1 MKRLL
6 LMSCRSPFLDDSK
19 IYPPLANLYL
29 KSYVENHSRD
39 IEVILGDDD
48 YRILETFSNEWDFNA
63 VGISVMTPQRHEAD
77 ALARQIKTRY
87 PETTVIAGGP
97 HVKHYLSDMEKN
109 PDYDYLVP
117 QDGEMA
123 LLSIMRGGQPRV
135 VSHQMSRQQIED
147 APRPDRQ
154 SLESQALLAR
164 YTYSLQGTPSTT
176 MMTSRGCPMA
186 CTFCEDANTQTR
198 SSSIGNIAAQL
209 DDIKALN
216 YRGVYI
222 FDDLFAIAVPKV
234 KPIAD
239 ALKARGLIY
248 RCNGQANI
256 FARSE
261 DLAKL
266 LADTGCLEIAFGHE
280 SGSQR
285 ILDRVDKRTTVEQNY
300 RSVEYAKKHGI
311 HVKSFLMLG
320 LPGEDAESVAD
331 TEKFI
336 RDSGI
341 DDFQLSVYFPYKG
354 TAIRAEIDSGA
365 AQDIFMVSDGLG
377 AYGQHGGSTEAT
389 VATPAFTAAQLL
401 KIRDSIV
408 TKYKPKSHEKKWGD
422 KFFERP
428 E

>member
-1 MKRLL
+1 MKRIL

-39 IEVILGDDD
+39 IEVVLGDDD
-48 YRILETFSNEWDFNA
+48 YNAVDYEFDA
-63 VGISVMTPQRHEAD
+63 VGISIMTPQRHEAD
-77 ALARQIKTRY
+77 ALARQIKQNHPGTL
-87 PETTVIAGGP
+87 VIAGGP
-97 HVKHYLSDMEKN
+97 HVKHYLNDMLPN
-109 PDYDYLVP
+109 RDYDHLVP
-117 QDGEMA
+117 HDGELA
-123 LLSIMRGGQPRV
+123 LLNIMLGGQPRV
-135 VSHQMSRQQIED
+135 VSHQMSRQQIEA
-147 APRPDRQ
+147 APRPDRT
-154 SLESQALLAR
+154 SLNALNLLCK
-164 YTYSLQGTPSTT
+164 YSYELNGRVATT
-176 MMTSRGCPMA
+176 MMTARGCPMA
-186 CTFCEDANTQTR
+186 CTFCEDANTQIR
-198 SSSIGNIAAQL
+198 SSGIANIEAQL
-209 DDIKALN
+209 DDIKRIG
-216 YRGVYI
+216 YEGVYI

-239 ALKARGLIY
+239 ALKARDLIY

-266 LADTGCLEIAFGHE
+266 LADTGCVEIAFGHE

-285 ILDRVDKRTTVEQNY
+285 ILDRVDKRTTVGQNCL
-300 RSVEYAKKHGI
+300 SVEYAKKHGI

-320 LPGEDAESVAD
+320 LPGEDAESVSD

-354 TAIRAEIDSGA
+354 TAIRAEIDSGV

-377 AYGQHGGSTEAT
+377 AYGQRGGSTEAT
-389 VATPAFTAAQLL
+389 VATPAFTAEQLL
-401 KIRDSIV
+401 KIRDGLV

-422 KFFERP
+422 KFFERA